1 MDVFE
6 DPDVCM
12 QVASFLGVSSLGRL
26 ACTAARFSA
35 VLRMCVTPAITCLQA
50 AVRRRLKA
58 PSIFEGAKFYSLPDP
73 DPIGSESGSQWS
85 EGCGSA
91 RSSEGEDHATWCCD
105 GDSCEYQGTF
115 AEVLEHENQCT
126 QMTGELGL

>member
-1 MDVFE
+1 MECVFE
-6 DPDVCM
+6 LPDM
-12 QVASFLGVSSLGRL
+12 WMHVASFLRVSSLVRL
-26 ACTAARFSA
+26 ACTAARFRE

-58 PSIFEGAKFYSLPDP
+58 PRIFEGTKYYFCPDP
-73 DPIGSESGSQWS
+73 RGSESGSQWS

-105 GDSCEYQGTF
+105 GDSCEYQGTL
-115 AEVLEHENQCT
+115 AEVLEHEKQCT
-126 QMTGELGL
+126 QMTGNLGL